1 MLYDLA
7 HPLTLLGV
15 VLALLIGV
23 TAHNLAQ
30 AWVARALGDSTPH
43 LRGFAT
49 LNPRRHVNIYGL
61 IAMLIVRY
69 GWGFAE
75 PVPMRDRYWTRR
87 TRISIA
93 LAAGPLSYLVLCVL
107 AVAALRGAL
116 SAGLPNGQQIAEGA
130 AETLAGLFVVSMLPV
145 PPLDLGRIILTLAP
159 PTHGWQQARY
169 QLEERNLGMVI
180 VLAVLLLPTLLPV
193 LPSVVGELSGPL
205 LTHLASAFGI
215 GFFLA
220 PA

>member
-1 MLYDLA
+1 VLYDLA

-15 VLALLIGV
+15 VLALVIGV

-30 AWVARALGDSTPH
+30 VGVARALGDATPR

-49 LNPRRHVNIYGL
+49 VNLRRNINIYGL

-75 PVPMRDRYWTRR
+75 AVPMRDRYWTRR
-87 TRISIA
+87 TRISLA
-93 LAAGPLSYLVLCVL
+93 LAAGPIAYLALCVL

-116 SAGLPNGQQIAEGA
+116 SAGLVNGVQIAAGA
-130 AETLAGLFVVSMLPV
+130 AETLAGLFIVSLLPV

-159 PTHGWQQARY
+159 PTRGWQQARHH
-169 QLEERNLGMVI
+169 LEERNLGLVI
-180 VLAVLLLPTLLPV
+180 ALAVLLLPTLLPV
-193 LPSVVGELSGPL
+193 LPSVVGELAAPL
-205 LTHLASAFGI
+205 LSHLASAFGMA
-215 GFFLA
+215 FFIA
-220 PA
+220 PN